1 MSQKLSILE
10 SWFVEK
16 MGKASQSAK
25 IREVGEIIL
34 HKGLASDIDT
44 AIKVVFSQ
52 LRIHPDKGDQHFLEL
67 DDFYRIFLK
76 ACLKAS
82 F

>member
-1 MSQKLSILE
+1 
-10 SWFVEK
+10 
-16 MGKASQSAK
+16 MGKASQSAR

-44 AIKVVFSQ
+44 AIKVVHSQ
-52 LRIHPDKGDQHFLEL
+52 LKLPPDQGDQRLEL
-67 DDFYRIFLK
+67 EDFQRIFLK

>member
-10 SWFVEK
+10 KWFVEK
-16 MGKASQSAK
+16 MGKANQPAK
-25 IREVGEIIL
+25 IREIGEIIL
-34 HKGLASDIDT
+34 QKGLASDIDT
-44 AIKVVFSQ
+44 AIKTVFSQ
-52 LRIHPDKGDQHFLEL
+52 LKIHPDIGDQHYLEL

-76 ACLKAS
+76 ACLKAC